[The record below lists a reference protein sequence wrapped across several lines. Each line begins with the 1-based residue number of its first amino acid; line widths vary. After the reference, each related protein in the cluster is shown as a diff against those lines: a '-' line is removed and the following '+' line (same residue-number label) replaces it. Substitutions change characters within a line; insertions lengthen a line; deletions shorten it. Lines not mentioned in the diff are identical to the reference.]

1 MSLTSDIWMIPMF
14 KLRFMLKW
22 LTNIDRA
29 SNKPIII
36 RRMIKHIASLVFV
49 PLSSKVKSINKQLDS
64 IYPMLMTFGIIYSP

>member
-22 LTNIDRA
+22 LTNIDRT

-36 RRMIKHIASLVFV
+36 RRMIKHIL
-49 PLSSKVKSINKQLDS
+49 P
-64 IYPMLMTFGIIYSP
+64 P